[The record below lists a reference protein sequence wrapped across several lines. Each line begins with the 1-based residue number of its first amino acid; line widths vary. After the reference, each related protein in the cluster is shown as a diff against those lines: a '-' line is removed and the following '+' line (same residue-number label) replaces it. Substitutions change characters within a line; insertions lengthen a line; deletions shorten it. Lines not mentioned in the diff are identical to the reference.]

1 MSDATSDSAAN
12 DKPFRILPA
21 VGPEN
26 EHFWHGGAQ
35 GELRFL
41 RCDACRTYIHPP
53 APVCGAC
60 LGRALTPEP
69 VAGRATVCT
78 YTINHQPWI
87 PGFDPPYVVA
97 IVDIE
102 EQAGLRLTTN
112 IVGCDVDAVSIGM
125 PVKVCFEERDDG
137 IFIPLFE
144 PDDAARPTDGERA

>member
-1 MSDATSDSAAN
+1 MSE
-12 DKPFRILPA
+12 KVFRLLPA

-26 EHFWHGGAQ
+26 EHFWKGGAD

-41 RCDACRTYIHPP
+41 RCDDCRTFVHPP
-53 APVCGAC
+53 SPVCPEC
-60 LGRALTPEP
+60 LSRSLRPEAVSGRAI
-69 VAGRATVCT
+69 VHT
-78 YTINHQPWI
+78 YTVNEQPWI

-112 IVGCDVDAVSIGM
+112 IVNCGIDDVAIGM
-125 PVKVCFEERDDG
+125 SVTVCFEECEDG

-144 PDDAARPTDGERA
+144 PDRERSDDRPEARGAGEHE